1 MKVLVLNSGSSSVKY
16 QVIET
21 TTQAVEK
28 EGNIQRVT
36 DHAAAIKEILDSVDT
51 ATIKAVGH
59 RVVNGGE
66 KFKDAVMV
74 DDKVMAEMAKLEHFA
89 PLHNPAAML
98 GVKECRK
105 LMPNIPNIL
114 VFDTAF
120 HATMPAEAYLYGL
133 PYEDYTKHQ
142 IRKFGAHG
150 TSHQYVAEQAAKQL
164 GKPLKD
170 LKLITCH
177 IGNGASVC
185 AIEHGQCIDTSMGMT
200 PLAGLVMGTRSGDID
215 PAILPVLCEKHN
227 FTLDE
232 AITYLNKNSGLL
244 GLSGLSSDMRD
255 IEAVMDTNP
264 RVKLATDVFIHRLV
278 QYVGGYVAQMKGCDA
293 IVWTGGIGVH
303 RKWVAERTMEHFT
316 FLPNCQKLVIPTN
329 EELAIA
335 LACEKLL
342 KKKAK

>member
-21 TTQAVEK
+21 TTRAVEK

-36 DHAAAIKEILDSVDT
+36 DHAAAIKEVLQSIDT
-51 ATIKAVGH
+51 TSIQAVGH

-66 KFKDAVMV
+66 KFQTATLV
-74 DDKVMAEMAKLEHFA
+74 DDTVMAAMAQIEHLA

-98 GVKECRK
+98 GVKECRQ
-105 LMPNIPNIL
+105 LMPKIPNIL

-120 HATMPAEAYLYGL
+120 HATMPASAYLYGL
-133 PYEDYTKHQ
+133 PYEDYTKYQ
-142 IRKFGAHG
+142 IRKYGAHG

-164 GKPLKD
+164 GKPLSD

-177 IGNGASVC
+177 IGNGASIC
-185 AIEHGQCIDTSMGMT
+185 AIKHGQCVDTSMGMT

-215 PAILPVLCEKHN
+215 PSILPILCQEHH
-227 FTLDE
+227 FTIDE
-232 AITYLNKNSGLL
+232 AITYLNKKCGLL

-255 IEAVMDTNP
+255 IEAAMDTNP
-264 RVKLATDVFIHRLV
+264 RVKLATEVFLHRLV
-278 QYVGGYVAQMKGCDA
+278 QYIGGYVAQMQGCDA

-303 RKWVAERTMEHFT
+303 RKWVADRTMAHFT

-329 EELAIA
+329 EELQIA

-342 KKKAK
+342 TKKVK